1 MLLQAPRLIIAGG
14 ATALNI
20 QRKVDRGKIA
30 TIPWA
35 YEQPLKRR
43 RYAGTGDS
51 AKRSVQN

>member
-30 TIPWA
+30 THHTLGIRA
-35 YEQPLKRR
+35 TAEKKALRR
-43 RYAGTGDS
+43 DR
-51 AKRSVQN
+51 

>member
-1 MLLQAPRLIIAGG
+1 MLLQAPRLIIAGV